1 MKKINLRSPKYI
13 IPLIALPFLF
23 GFNWIIGDMVK
34 EEESATTA
42 MAELESLN
50 AEIPSANLSKRKIK
64 EKFDSFKETYKND
77 RDFTAINNID
87 EINELTSG
95 MDSRYSQEEREFI
108 DSINNSILH
117 DEKATY
123 LNELDNIKPYAQKS
137 EPTGRSQAAKAAE
150 PLSKVSARARR
161 ESNEERELR
170 LFRQQM
176 LMLDSLTK
184 SPEQRHEEQEEAK
197 RKILLE
203 ELRQKETARK
213 EKEVEV
219 GKRTPINRKYFNTV
233 QSNHNK
239 SHIKAMIDEDIKV
252 VDGSRVRV
260 RILDDIVAGGHFL
273 KKGSYLYGT
282 VSSFGNQR
290 LSINIRSIMIN
301 DEILPV
307 NLLVYDNDYN
317 EGLYVPLSKFTEFTK
332 NLGGDLSNGSNP
344 NIQNNED
351 PNNLNQLLFGLAN
364 RGVQSGT
371 QAVGKA
377 ARRNRAKLKYNTI
390 IYLIDPDEL

>member
-1 MKKINLRSPKYI
+1 MKKINLKAPKYI

-23 GFNWIIGDMVK
+23 GFNWIINDMVQ
-34 EEESATTA
+34 EEESTTTA

-50 AEIPSANLSKRKIK
+50 AEIPDANLSKRKIK
-64 EKFDSFKETYKND
+64 EKFDSFKETYKHD

-95 MDSRYSQEEREFI
+95 IDSRYTQKEREFI
-108 DSINNSILH
+108 DSINNSILN
-117 DEKATY
+117 DEKASY
-123 LNELDNIKPYAQKS
+123 LDELDRINSNAQKS
-137 EPTGRSQAAKAAE
+137 ELISRSHTPKAGT
-150 PLSKVSARARR
+150 PFSQVSAPKQR
-161 ESNEERELR
+161 EIKEDREMR

-184 SPEQRHEEQEEAK
+184 SPEQRHEEQEEEK
-197 RKILLE
+197 RKVLLD
-203 ELRQKETARK
+203 ELLQKEKERK

-219 GKRTPINRKYFNTV
+219 GKRTAINRMHFNTV
-233 QSNHNK
+233 QSNQNK
-239 SHIKAMIDEDIKV
+239 SHIKAIIDEDIKV

-260 RILDDIVAGGHFL
+260 RLLDDIVAGGHFL

-290 LSINIRSIMIN
+290 LSINIKSILI
-301 DEILPV
+301 DDQVLPV
-307 NLLVYDNDYN
+307 NLQVYDNDYN

-332 NLGGDLSNGSNP
+332 NLGGDLSNGSNL
-344 NIQNNED
+344 NIQNNENHD
-351 PNNLNQLLFGLAN
+351 NLNQLLFGLAN
-364 RGVQSGT
+364 RGAQSGT